1 MGRFIDLRSDTVTRP
16 TPEMREIMAKADVGD
31 DVYGED
37 PTINRLE
44 ELAAEMVGMEAAL
57 YLPSGTMGNQV
68 AVYAHT
74 QHGDEVILEA
84 DSHIFYYEVAG
95 AAVLAGVQTRPV
107 PGIDGAMDPESVN
120 VAIRGENI
128 HFPRTSLV
136 CVENTHNRGGGVVV
150 PLANIRAISD
160 IAHQKGVKV
169 HMDGARVFNAAAA
182 LGIDVREVVAP
193 VDSVMFCLSK
203 GLAAPVGS
211 MLAGSSEFIEGARKT
226 RKLFG
231 GGMRQ
236 AGIIAAAGVYALEH
250 MVDRLQEDHE
260 NARVLAEG
268 LAEVSGIDIDL
279 ERVQTNI
286 VAFDTAPPARG
297 LVEGLDKHGVK
308 AGAMGSHRIRMV
320 THNDIARDDIKAA
333 IAAVAEVMS
342 TLSA

>member
-120 VAIRGENI
+120 PGREY
-128 HFPRTSLV
+128 SLPPDQPSV
-136 CVENTHNRGGGVVV
+136 CREHPQQGWRCGGTTG
-150 PLANIRAISD
+150 
-160 IAHQKGVKV
+160 
-169 HMDGARVFNAAAA
+169 
-182 LGIDVREVVAP
+182 
-193 VDSVMFCLSK
+193 
-203 GLAAPVGS
+203 
-211 MLAGSSEFIEGARKT
+211 
-226 RKLFG
+226 
-231 GGMRQ
+231 
-236 AGIIAAAGVYALEH
+236 
-250 MVDRLQEDHE
+250 
-260 NARVLAEG
+260 
-268 LAEVSGIDIDL
+268 
-279 ERVQTNI
+279 
-286 VAFDTAPPARG
+286 
-297 LVEGLDKHGVK
+297 
-308 AGAMGSHRIRMV
+308 
-320 THNDIARDDIKAA
+320 
-333 IAAVAEVMS
+333 
-342 TLSA
+342 